1 MQGPSR
7 TVHCC
12 DAVEWLKS
20 QSFALEGC
28 SFITSMPDISELQ
41 GHQQLSVA
49 DYKSWFIS
57 TAQLVLSACPDNGVA
72 IFFQTD
78 IKVNDT
84 WLDKAYLV
92 QRAAEDTGHALL
104 WHKVVCRVAAGT
116 ATYGR
121 PSYHHLQCFSK
132 GVRVPAAAST
142 PDVLPAAGETTWT
155 RGMGT
160 AACTAACSFVRSH
173 TSTGTVVDP
182 FCGHGTVLA
191 VANQLG
197 LNAIGVEIS
206 MKRAKQARKLSA
218 VGLQLFG
225 MRGMHQQQ
233 QQQQGCEQEEEED
246 EGNKQQHQQ
255 PLQQQEQQGQQE
267 QQRYRNSAQQQ
278 QGQQDELQ
286 RKQHQQQPL
295 LQVLGADL

>member
-1 MQGPSR
+1 
-7 TVHCC
+7 
-12 DAVEWLKS
+12 
-20 QSFALEGC
+20 
-28 SFITSMPDISELQ
+28 MPDISELQ

-57 TAQLVLSACPDNGVA
+57 TAQLIMRACPDNGVA

-78 IKVNDT
+78 IKVYDT
-84 WLDKAYLV
+84 WLDKAYLI
-92 QRAAEDTGHALL
+92 QRAAEDMGHALL
-104 WHKVVCRVAAGT
+104 WHKVVCRVPAGT
-116 ATYGR
+116 TTYGR
-121 PSYHHLQCFSK
+121 PSYHHLLCFSK

-173 TSTGTVVDP
+173 TSTNTVVDP

-197 LNAIGVEIS
+197 LDAIGVEIS

-225 MRGMHQQQ
+225 MRGTHQQQ
-233 QQQQGCEQEEEED
+233 QQQQQGAEQEEDEED
-246 EGNKQQHQQ
+246 DKQQHQQ
-255 PLQQQEQQGQQE
+255 PLQQHQQAFQQQGQQE
-267 QQRYRNSAQQQ
+267 QRQHGNSQQQQQHPAGGTEEYQQ
-278 QGQQDELQ
+278 QGQRDEQQGCQSKQ
-286 RKQHQQQPL
+286 RQQQPS

>member
-1 MQGPSR
+1 
-7 TVHCC
+7 
-12 DAVEWLKS
+12 
-20 QSFALEGC
+20 
-28 SFITSMPDISELQ
+28 MPDISELQ

-49 DYKSWFIS
+49 DYKSWFIR
-57 TAQLVLSACPDNGVA
+57 TAQLVLHACPDNGVA

-78 IKVNDT
+78 IKVQDT

-121 PSYHHLQCFSK
+121 PSYHHLLCFSK

-160 AACTAACSFVRSH
+160 AACAAACSFVRSH
-173 TSTGTVVDP
+173 TSTDTVVDP

-225 MRGMHQQQ
+225 MRGTHQQQHQQQ
-233 QQQQGCEQEEEED
+233 QQQQGREQEQGGEEEE
-246 EGNKQQHQQ
+246 EGTKQQHLQ
-255 PLQQQEQQGQQE
+255 PAQQQEVQEQQEQQQDRNSVQQQQQHLEDRTEQQKQQGQQE
-267 QQRYRNSAQQQ
+267 LDS
-278 QGQQDELQ
+278 
-286 RKQHQQQPL
+286 KQHQQRPM
-295 LQVLGADL
+295 LQVLGAD